1 MQMEDIIR
9 LERVSR
15 RFESCHQHHFM
26 NTRLQHE
33 KDYVEF
39 LERRVKSAN
48 FKKNVSPEEFDKTE
62 KKLKKAK
69 LVLRMLE
76 K

>member
-1 MQMEDIIR
+1 MK
-9 LERVSR
+9 
-15 RFESCHQHHFM
+15 
-26 NTRLQHE
+26 NRLQHE

-39 LERRVKSAN
+39 LERRVKSVN
-48 FKKNVSPEEFDKTE
+48 FKKNVSPEEFEKTE
-62 KKLKKAK
+62 KKLKKAR

>member
-1 MQMEDIIR
+1 MQLMIQSTI
-9 LERVSR
+9 
-15 RFESCHQHHFM
+15 FNM
-26 NTRLQHE
+26 NHNRIQHE
-33 KDYVEF
+33 QDYIEF

-48 FKKNVSPEEFDKTE
+48 FKKKVSPSEYEMAE
-62 KKLKKAK
+62 KRLKKAR

>member
-1 MQMEDIIR
+1 MK
-9 LERVSR
+9 
-15 RFESCHQHHFM
+15 
-26 NTRLQHE
+26 NRLQQE

-39 LERRVKSAN
+39 LTRRVNSAN
-48 FKKNVSPEEFDKTE
+48 FKKNVSPDEFEKTE

-76 K
+76 KWFNGPID